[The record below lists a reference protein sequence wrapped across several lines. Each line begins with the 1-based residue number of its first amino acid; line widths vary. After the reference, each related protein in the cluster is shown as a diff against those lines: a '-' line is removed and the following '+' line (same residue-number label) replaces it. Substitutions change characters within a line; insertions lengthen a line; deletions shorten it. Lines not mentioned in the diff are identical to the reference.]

1 MKKTKN
7 CRKTFVI
14 LLTGILQLM
23 GCQEDA
29 AKITGASITRTETSA
44 VIEWKTNNDAYTS
57 AEIKLFLA
65 EDYSLVESKSVTG
78 TVEKKAQF
86 TQLKGFTKY
95 EYELSLTGGQGPA
108 IHSGK
113 FQTSYASKSLTLN
126 TRDSLALRGNLF
138 YLSSWTEKVPAII
151 MMHGLG
157 MTDSPWKESQSMN
170 ALIRNG
176 YACMTFLF
184 RGHGMSAP
192 AFPQELLTGEE
203 AIKYVCSDVEAAI
216 NSLRDEPLVDVT
228 SIGLMGG
235 SMGAAAA
242 TEGNHFPEVKASVPL
257 STVRAPGTKTF
268 ADFFPDINASPLQ
281 TIYYITPEND
291 IVGDHILPEY
301 ARYYYDY
308 TWSPRKLW
316 IIEGSSLH
324 GHTVASYPGVI
335 DSMTS
340 WFVEHLPSPINP

>member
-1 MKKTKN
+1 MKKTRN
-7 CRKTFVI
+7 CRIAFLI
-14 LLTGILQLM
+14 LLVGILQLM
-23 GCQEDA
+23 GCIPPADF
-29 AKITGASITRTETSA
+29 SSVSVTRTETSA
-44 VIEWKTNNDAYTS
+44 VIKWETNNDDYTS

-65 EDYSLVESKSVTG
+65 EDYSLVDSKSVTG
-78 TVEKKAQF
+78 TADKTVQF

-95 EYELSLTGGQGPA
+95 EYEISLKGLEEPA
-108 IHSGK
+108 SHSGK
-113 FQTSYASKSLTLN
+113 FQTTYASKSLTLN
-126 TRDSLALRGNLF
+126 TRDSLTLVGNLF

-157 MTDSPWKESQSMN
+157 MSNPPWNESQSMD

-184 RGHGMSAP
+184 RGHGVSAP
-192 AFPQELLTGEE
+192 AFPLELLTGEE

-216 NSLRDEPLVDVT
+216 NTLRNEPLVDVT

-235 SMGAAAA
+235 SLGAAAA
-242 TEGNHFPEVKASVPL
+242 TEGNHFPEVKASVAF

-281 TIYYITPEND
+281 TIYYITAEND
-291 IVGDHILPEY
+291 ISENHNLPEY
-301 ARYYYDY
+301 ARYYYNY
-308 TWSPRKLW
+308 TLDPRRLW
-316 IIEGSSLH
+316 IIEGSRLH
-324 GHTVASYPGVI
+324 GHMVPGHPGVI

-340 WFVEHLPSPINP
+340 WFAEHLPSSVNP